1 MRVRPATVA
10 MITAVAAI
18 VLGVWDSMQNR
29 RHNRLSVAP
38 YLDCSYTMLATRDA
52 TAFAIIVS
60 NEGIGPAI
68 VRSVDITMPA
78 DLGGGSFNE
87 WGPPVAALRERGIEV
102 LSYWDFEPG
111 EALGVQ
117 TTQELL
123 QARVADADGSD
134 GLLGQLAD
142 IRVTVTY
149 ASIYGDEQQARL
161 N

>member
-1 MRVRPATVA
+1 

-18 VLGVWDSMQNR
+18 VLGVWDSTQNR

-38 YLDCSYTMLATRDA
+38 YLDCSYTMSANRDA
-52 TAFAIIVS
+52 TAFVITVS

-68 VRSVDITMPA
+68 VRSVEITMPV
-78 DLGGGSFNE
+78 DLGGGSFDE
-87 WGPPVAALRERGIEV
+87 WGSPVAALRERGIEV
-102 LSYWDFEPG
+102 LSYWNFEPG

-117 TTQELL
+117 NTQELL
-123 QARVADADGSD
+123 RARVAQADGSAE
-134 GLLGQLAD
+134 LLRQLAD

-149 ASIYGDEQQARL
+149 ASIYGDEQQAQL

>member
-38 YLDCSYTMLATRDA
+38 YLDCSYTMSATRDA
-52 TAFAIIVS
+52 TAFVIVVS

-68 VRSVDITMPA
+68 VRSVEITMPEN
-78 DLGGGSFNE
+78 LGGGSYDE
-87 WGPPVAALRERGIEV
+87 WSTPVAALRERGIEV
-102 LSYWDFEPG
+102 LSYWNFEPG

-117 TTQELL
+117 NTQELL
-123 QARVADADGSD
+123 RARVAQADGAA
-134 GLLGQLAD
+134 GLLRYLAD

-149 ASIYGDEQQARL
+149 ASIYGDEQQAQL